1 MTEQTIGYFHRMYEE
16 ASRFHQ
22 ARRKRE
28 KEKRA
33 LIAANDWD
41 AVNAWNERE
50 KQFPNPFAPF
60 TPGQEKAYWAFFQS
74 SEIETGDLEMS
85 DFLWEY
91 EVKDFSDTLRA
102 AGLTTFVLTNQS
114 TGLMRNIHELET
126 EGWRLVGACKLAVKE
141 NRYGCE
147 RIEERLGLRFEIE
160 KEG

>member
-1 MTEQTIGYFHRMYEE
+1 MTEQTRNYVHRMYED

-22 ARRKRE
+22 AKRLRE
-28 KEKRA
+28 DEKRA
-33 LIAANDWD
+33 LIAADNWD
-41 AVNAWNERE
+41 AVDAWNERE
-50 KQFPNPFAPF
+50 KLFPDPF
-60 TPGQEKAYWAFFQS
+60 TSGQYKAYWAFDRS
-74 SEIETGDLEMS
+74 SEIETGDLEMN

-91 EVKDFSDTLRA
+91 EVKDFTETLRA
-102 AGLTTFVLTNQS
+102 AGLTTFVMTNQS
-114 TGLMRNIHELET
+114 TGLMRNIHELEA